1 MVSLFQ
7 TLLPEEDVSRSD
19 LGTAGYR
26 EGEVIRKEKRGV
38 AWEKIDDQ
46 QKIPTAMTGRWQ
58 RPDGGYV
65 LELSGIGPNGNRTA
79 SYLNPIT
86 CTRQLQ

>member
-7 TLLPEEDVSRSD
+7 TLLPEEGISRSD

-38 AWEKIDDQ
+38 AWEKNRR
-46 QKIPTAMTGRWQ
+46 PAENSHRAGRTLAKARWW
-58 RPDGGYV
+58 V
-65 LELSGIGPNGNRTA
+65 CSGTVWHRA
-79 SYLNPIT
+79 
-86 CTRQLQ
+86 